1 LISLKFGRS
10 IAPDTAFTNLVRE
23 ARMSILGVVLRVP
36 AAAVAE
42 VQAQLLPLRG
52 VDVTHNPGDGRLV
65 LVIEDVAE
73 RSAAATLGE
82 IAQMPQVWSSTLVYE
97 YSGPDA
103 PAPEA
108 HQSGFQDWRRDLSE
122 LDRPRP

>member
-1 LISLKFGRS
+1 
-10 IAPDTAFTNLVRE
+10 
-23 ARMSILGVVLRVP
+23 MSILGVVLRVP
-36 AAAVAE
+36 AQAVAE
-42 VQAQLLPLRG
+42 VQAQVLALPG

-108 HQSGFQDWRRDLSE
+108 HQSGQLDWRRNLSDL
-122 LDRPRP
+122 DGVRP